1 MKTFKEMREACWAG
15 YKAVGLKKK
24 GGKMVPNC
32 VPEDVTSDDD
42 YKAKKKALQD
52 IQNDPKQAAIVGRDK
67 LVQRKDKLDKDYQDF
82 KNKNTRNLAA
92 STLRYSVKFAMQKGG
107 KIANA
112 FYRDKAE
119 AEKFMKSVIAKGGKA
134 IMTTEEVKEDA
145 PANAVGDGSAVAMPP
160 AHEPGVHVKKKK
172 KSVLGLLKREDYNR
186 VELENVINKICTNQE
201 IEENQIKPIVN
212 NIKSKKEK
220 GTYTEQ
226 FGMRAFRYV
235 VDTEIT
241 ETVSEEYR
249 NKIASSLLAKYE

>member
-1 MKTFKEMREACWAG
+1 MKTFKQMRE
-15 YKAVGLKKK
+15 
-24 GGKMVPNC
+24 N
-32 VPEDVTSDDD
+32 VTSDDD

-67 LVQRKDKLDKDYQDF
+67 LIQRKDKLDKDYQDY
-82 KNKNTRNLAA
+82 KSKTNIAA

-112 FYRDKAE
+112 FYKDKEE
-119 AEKFMKSVIAKGGKA
+119 AEKFVKSVIAKGGKA

-160 AHEPGVHVKKKK
+160 AHEPGVSVKKKK
-172 KSVLGLLKREDYNR
+172 KSVISLLKREDYNR
-186 VELENVINKICTNQE
+186 VELENVINKICSNQE

-249 NKIASSLLAKYE
+249 NKIALSLLTKYE

>member
-67 LVQRKDKLDKDYQDF
+67 LIQRKDKLDKDYQDY
-82 KNKNTRNLAA
+82 KSKTNIAA

-112 FYRDKAE
+112 FYKDKEE
-119 AEKFMKSVIAKGGKA
+119 AEKFVKSVIAKGGKA

-145 PANAVGDGSAVAMPP
+145 PANAVGDGSNLAMPP
-160 AHEPGVHVKKKK
+160 SHEPGVHVKKKK
-172 KSVLGLLKREDYNR
+172 KELTSLLRREDYDK
-186 VELENVINKICTNQE
+186 VEVENLINKIETNQE
-201 IEENQIKPIVN
+201 IEENQIKPILN

-220 GTYTEQ
+220 GTYTED
-226 FGMRAFRYV
+226 FGMTAFRYV
-235 VDTEIT
+235 VDNQIT
-241 ETVSEEYR
+241 STVSENFR
-249 NKIASSLLAKYE
+249 NRVASELLSKYV

>member
-92 STLRYSVKFAMQKGG
+92 SV
-107 KIANA
+107 
-112 FYRDKAE
+112 E
-119 AEKFMKSVIAKGGKA
+119 
-134 IMTTEEVKEDA
+134 EDA

-172 KSVLGLLKREDYNR
+172 KTILGLLKREDYNR

-201 IEENQIKPIVN
+201 IEENQIKPILN
-212 NIKSKKEK
+212 NIAKKKEK

-226 FGMRAFRYV
+226 FGHAAMRYV
-235 VDTEIT
+235 VDQQTDLPEEQKDEIAT
-241 ETVSEEYR
+241 
-249 NKIASSLLAKYE
+249 SLLAKYE

>member
-112 FYRDKAE
+112 FYKDKEE
-119 AEKFMKSVIAKGGKA
+119 AEKFVKSVIAKGGKA

-160 AHEPGVHVKKKK
+160 AHEPGVSVKKKK
-172 KSVLGLLKREDYNR
+172 K
-186 VELENVINKICTNQE
+186 C
-201 IEENQIKPIVN
+201 
-212 NIKSKKEK
+212 
-220 GTYTEQ
+220 
-226 FGMRAFRYV
+226 
-235 VDTEIT
+235 
-241 ETVSEEYR
+241 
-249 NKIASSLLAKYE
+249 

>member
-119 AEKFMKSVIAKGGKA
+119 AEKFVKSVIAKGGKA

-172 KSVLGLLKREDYNR
+172 KTVISLLKREDYNR
-186 VELENVINKICTNQE
+186 VELENVINKICSNQE

-220 GTYTEQ
+220 GTYTEE
-226 FGMRAFRYV
+226 FAMTAFRYV
-235 VDTEIT
+235 VDGQIKS
-241 ETVSEEYR
+241 TVSEDFR
-249 NKIASSLLAKYE
+249 NKVASGLLSKYV